1 MHERAVIEG
10 AVSTALQRL
19 SALGD
24 PPVSAVDLVV
34 GVSDHMTE
42 DVLLQHFAIC
52 AAGTPLQQATIH
64 IIWTPATYQCFDC
77 LCQFSTAMPPEEVR
91 CPECGGIALEI
102 AHNDEC
108 YISALETA
116 SLSE

>member
-1 MHERAVIEG
+1 MHERAIIEG
-10 AVSTALQRL
+10 AIGTALRRL

-24 PPVSAVDLVV
+24 PPVSAIDLVV
-34 GVSDHMTE
+34 GVSGHMTE
-42 DVLLQHFAIC
+42 DVLRQQFAIS

-77 LCQFSTAMPPEEVR
+77 LFQFSSAAPPEEVR
-91 CPECGGIALEI
+91 CPECEGIALEI
-102 AHNDEC
+102 SHQDEC

-116 SLSE
+116 SMSE